1 MAKINFT
8 AGGVSR
14 KLKATPAKYRQSPG
28 RPNISQSD
36 GVRPAFPL
44 MPWNGLNYAGYED
57 VTTGD
62 QVVIP
67 KGRIVSAITSNGG
80 ASVVGDGSTYF
91 GVGKGV
97 MGLIVPANGGSAR
110 NVAVDA
116 DTNAKCDEVGGSWS
130 SPNCTLSLDA
140 NSPIG
145 VVEHDVFMDEGDGSL
160 NYNSRNKNWG
170 VLSHQLIKVPYV
182 DVTAYNAKSGLED
195 DSIDAP
201 ASMGSEGAG
210 YLALE
215 KKYSFMVGTG
225 LAGAGLAGALVVA
238 DNYGNYHEAST
249 VTAQNVG
256 KLMGVDYRFNKD
268 LLDTVQ
274 SKWEDDAS
282 YATSG
287 TGTKGIPQFLYDFVY
302 AALEA
307 DVSYTIDAATVAND
321 IYTMCV
327 TDKIFGEAWILI
339 NV

>member
-44 MPWNGLNYAGYED
+44 MPWKGMNGAGYED
-57 VTTGD
+57 VSTGD

-67 KGRIVSAITSNGG
+67 KGRIVSAITANGG
-80 ASVVGDGSTYF
+80 ADVIGDGSTYY

-97 MGLIVPANGGSAR
+97 MGLIVPANGGATRDVSAEY
-110 NVAVDA
+110 NEAGCLAAGLVWD
-116 DTNAKCDEVGGSWS
+116 GSD
-130 SPNCTLSLDA
+130 CATLTLDA
-140 NSPIG
+140 NAPIG
-145 VVEHDVFMDEGDGSL
+145 VVEHDVFMDEADGAL
-160 NYNSRNKNWG
+160 NYQSRNKNWG

-182 DVTAYNAKSGLED
+182 DATAWNGKNGLTD
-195 DSIDAP
+195 DAVDDP
-201 ASMGSEGAG
+201 DSMGTVGAV
-210 YLALE
+210 YKALE
-215 KKYSFMVGTG
+215 KKYSFMVSSGKSG
-225 LAGAGLAGALVVA
+225 KGLAGALIAA
-238 DNYGNYHEAST
+238 DNYGNYKEVTT

-274 SKWEDDAS
+274 SKWEDDAG
-282 YATSG
+282 YRTAG

-302 AALEA
+302 DALVA
-307 DVSYTIDAATVAND
+307 DSGYTVDAATVGND

>member
-8 AGGVSR
+8 AGGTTR
-14 KLKATPAKYRQSPG
+14 KLKGTPSKYRQSPG

-44 MPWNGLNYAGYED
+44 MPWAGMNGSGFQD
-57 VTTGD
+57 VTTED

-80 ASVVGDGSTYF
+80 ADVIGDGSTYY

-97 MGLIVPANGGSAR
+97 MGLIVPANGGTQRDVSAAYDKAGCEASGLVW
-110 NVAVDA
+110 N
-116 DTNAKCDEVGGSWS
+116 GSD
-130 SPNCTLSLDA
+130 CATLNLDA

-145 VVEHDVFMDEGDGSL
+145 VVEHDVFMNEADAAL

-170 VLSHQLIKVPYV
+170 VLSHQLVKVPYV
-182 DVTAYNAKSGLED
+182 DCTAYNNNAGLND
-195 DSIDAP
+195 HSIDNP
-201 ASMGSEGAG
+201 DSMGTEGAG

-215 KKYSFMVGTG
+215 KKYSFMVSSGKSG
-225 LAGAGLAGALVVA
+225 KGLAGALIA
-238 DNYGNYHEAST
+238 PDHYGNYAEVTT

-268 LLDTVQ
+268 LMDTVQ
-274 SKWEDDAS
+274 SKWEDDAA

-287 TGTKGIPQFLYDFVY
+287 TGTKGIPQFLYDFAY
-302 AALEA
+302 EALLA
-307 DVSYTIDAATVAND
+307 DATYTIDPLTVGND

-327 TDKIFGEAWILI
+327 TDKIFGEAWILL